1 MKPVD
6 LLVLAD
12 RVLTPEVLADPASSE
27 PGFVAVRDGRIVA
40 VGAGHEAAAWAD
52 GAARVVDLGA
62 GTLAS
67 GFIAVTLVVRR
78 GTGKSVVAPHLYSR
92 GFSED
97 PKALEPA
104 ALKVQEALEALA
116 AEKVTDTTRIAQAA
130 RRAVGKWVGEVYRR
144 QPMIVP
150 TVLEI
155 D

>member
-67 GFIAVTLVVRR
+67 GFIDAHIHPVIGLTFAR
-78 GTGKSVVAPHLYSR
+78 GLDLSGIS
-92 GFSED
+92 
-97 PKALEPA
+97 
-104 ALKVQEALEALA
+104 
-116 AEKVTDTTRIAQAA
+116 
-130 RRAVGKWVGEVYRR
+130 RRAEARAAIAAHVEGRDDEWILGWGLDPAVFEGDAWDNSLFDGLLDGRKAFFALFDGHAR
-144 QPMIVP
+144 
-150 TVLEI
+150 T
-155 D
+155 